1 VGTGP
6 RQLHGH
12 AGRWGSARRPA
23 LQLQRRCRGRR
34 VEAGPEKG
42 VNKGDPPTPP
52 TPSKPPG
59 HAVDVLT
66 PTLSR
71 GTPNFHF
78 HVPATFA
85 AEQVTTFQRQFLGK
99 VLERPLA
106 GDSMGFGRS
115 GHSPAPGRPQPSK
128 PRDTEG
134 PERSED
140 AEWARVCG
148 NSIRMGLPAR
158 SSAARPTST
167 DISGRECSST
177 RTRSRPGA
185 HLAGLVVPPTCG
197 PARRPALQLQ
207 RRCPRGRQVGAG
219 PEKGVNKGGPPK
231 PLTPLKPQ
239 CHAVDVLTP
248 TAPCCG

>member
-1 VGTGP
+1 MY
-6 RQLHGH
+6 
-12 AGRWGSARRPA
+12 A
-23 LQLQRRCRGRR
+23 LQRTAPGIS
-34 VEAGPEKG
+34 
-42 VNKGDPPTPP
+42 PPTP
-52 TPSKPPG
+52 TTSTG
-59 HAVDVLT
+59 
-66 PTLSR
+66 
-71 GTPNFHF
+71 
-78 HVPATFA
+78 AT
-85 AEQVTTFQRQFLGK
+85 
-99 VLERPLA
+99 
-106 GDSMGFGRS
+106 
-115 GHSPAPGRPQPSK
+115 PGRRLDGVRPIRPFACPGATASFQ

-140 AEWARVCG
+140 AECARVCG

-197 PARRPALQLQ
+197 PARRPALQFQ
-207 RRCPRGRQVGAG
+207 RRCPRGRQVGAD

-239 CHAVDVLTP
+239 CHAVDVLTLLRLSRLRPVQRQFLGKGPGDRPP
-248 TAPCCG
+248 TKTKRPLPKQRPFAFRDALPGYPAAADTMLSPRLQGRNGSRRAEILASCCTTKA